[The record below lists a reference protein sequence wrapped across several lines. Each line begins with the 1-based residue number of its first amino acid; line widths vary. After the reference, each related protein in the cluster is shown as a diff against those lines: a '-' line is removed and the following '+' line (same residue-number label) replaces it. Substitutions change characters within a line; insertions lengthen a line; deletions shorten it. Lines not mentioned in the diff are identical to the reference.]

1 MKKLFILLVIGIA
14 ATLVGC
20 KPQYYYDYT
29 TNNYYEGGECY
40 YHTKVI
46 DLDATADSWVLN
58 TRDDGTQFISAS
70 FDIPALTSTV
80 YNYGA
85 VCCYAE
91 FNGGTKNAY
100 QLALPATNYN
110 NFVSEGQTI
119 HYSEKIDFIY
129 GIGWVE
135 VDIEYS
141 DQAIYDDAFKDYLFR
156 LSLQW

>member
-85 VCCYAE
+85 
-91 FNGGTKNAY
+91 
-100 QLALPATNYN
+100 
-110 NFVSEGQTI
+110 
-119 HYSEKIDFIY
+119 
-129 GIGWVE
+129 
-135 VDIEYS
+135 
-141 DQAIYDDAFKDYLFR
+141 
-156 LSLQW
+156 